1 MSLSVSGRPP
11 TNLLTDASQRG
22 RLSPLVPNL
31 QAALSNAGLSPP
43 TASGKLAETDLQK
56 LLYYI
61 QLFQHE
67 ILGPEVS
74 SRPANPEASNP
85 LARHPPRIPA
95 SCFRTTASLT
105 SKEAAP
111 ANSAVFDLLEA
122 ALTFLAQRGDK
133 SVEIAR
139 EKVNTEL
146 IAAIRAVRR
155 GEVRVDARL
164 TPVLERNSEP
174 APRVLLT
181 PREHDVLRLLS
192 EGLSNQQIG
201 RRLGI
206 HQTTVKFHLRNAFDQ
221 IGVADRTAAAVWAH
235 RHLADVRIR

>member
-146 IAAIRAVRR
+146 IAAIR
-155 GEVRVDARL
+155 ERL
-164 TPVLERNSEP
+164 RQKGWIK
-174 APRVLLT
+174 RF
-181 PREHDVLRLLS
+181 
-192 EGLSNQQIG
+192 
-201 RRLGI
+201 
-206 HQTTVKFHLRNAFDQ
+206 K
-221 IGVADRTAAAVWAH
+221 IGVEGDFSEAEKEN
-235 RHLADVRIR
+235 VRKMAESLECE